1 MAITTFDE
9 AIDRTMSFSSR
20 WGGKRDCLALT
31 TGDAD
36 FRMPAAIEEALT
48 QRVAHGVLG
57 YDTIPDSLTDM
68 LVQRLADRHHWDVAQ
83 EAIVYLPG
91 VVQGINFVCRTF
103 TRPGDAIVTE
113 VPIYYPFMDA
123 ISNSDREQLS
133 LSPIQRGTRWEID
146 FDRLR
151 EYLARAETKLFLL
164 CNPHNP
170 LGRVWRKNELEQ
182 LAQLCLDHGVLIC
195 SDEIH
200 CDLLFEDHEHV
211 SISALDPSVAKQTIT
226 LMSPSKAFAMSGLGG
241 AWAVIPDPAVRA
253 KFEGYAVGLVP
264 NLNVMAL
271 VAMAAAYRDC
281 ESWRVDLL
289 SYLTENRQFVF
300 DRLQGLAGIETSLPE
315 AAYFLWLN
323 FQGTGLNRPC
333 QTLLAGGVELSDGAV
348 FGADGYLRLNFASP
362 RAVLQEACERIQ
374 SKLSH

>member
-1 MAITTFDE
+1 MATTTFDE
-9 AIDRTMSFSSR
+9 VIDRTMSFSSR
-20 WGGKRDCLALT
+20 WCGKRDCLALT

-48 QRVAHGVLG
+48 QRMAHGVLG
-57 YDTIPDSLTDM
+57 YDTIPDSLTEL
-68 LVQRLADRHHWDVAQ
+68 LVERLADRHQWDIEQ

-91 VVQGINFVCRTF
+91 VVQGLNFVCRAF
-103 TRPGDAIVTE
+103 TQPGDAIVTE

-123 ISNSDREQLS
+123 ISNSDRVQLS
-133 LSPIQRGTRWEID
+133 LSPLQRGSRWEID

-151 EYLARAETKLFLL
+151 DHLARAETKLFLL

-182 LAQLCLDHGVLIC
+182 LARLCLAHDVLIC

-200 CDLLFEDHEHV
+200 CDVLFDDHEHV

-241 AWAVIPDPAVRA
+241 AWAVITDPVLRA
-253 KFEGYAVGLVP
+253 RFESYAAGLVP

-271 VAMAAAYRDC
+271 VAMSAAYRDC
-281 ESWRVDLL
+281 ESWRVDLV

-323 FQGTGLNRPC
+323 FQGTGLNNPY
-333 QTLLAGGVELSDGAV
+333 QTLLDGGVELSNGSV
-348 FGADGYLRLNFASP
+348 FGADSYLRLNFASP
-362 RAVLQEACERIQ
+362 RTLLEEACERIH
-374 SKLSH
+374 SKLSG